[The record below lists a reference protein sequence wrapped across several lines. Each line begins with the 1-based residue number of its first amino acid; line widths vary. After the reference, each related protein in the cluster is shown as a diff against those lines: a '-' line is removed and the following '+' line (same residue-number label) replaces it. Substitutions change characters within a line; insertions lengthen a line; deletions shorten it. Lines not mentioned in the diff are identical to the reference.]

1 MPMEN
6 PAEENFEKNKKDQ
19 GPGKSLLK
27 WRALERPFKERDQ
40 SWFTTV
46 AVIVVLASFVALFL
60 KEFLLLGVI
69 FAVTF
74 VSYLLAT
81 KQPDFITHK
90 ITVEGI
96 SSGGKFYAW
105 EEMESFWFR
114 SLGGEDALVVTLKKG
129 FPSQLFLLL
138 DDVSEDEVK
147 RVLTDYLEYVSAPEE
162 DWMEKSA
169 HWFSERVGLD

>member
-1 MPMEN
+1 MEN
-6 PAEENFEKNKKDQ
+6 PAEEQHVES
-19 GPGKSLLK
+19 KSSEAGDNALLK

-46 AVIVVLASFVALFL
+46 AVIVVLTSFVALFL

-81 KQPDFITHK
+81 KRPDFVSHEIK
-90 ITVEGI
+90 AEGI
-96 SSGGKFYAW
+96 ESGDKMYSW
-105 EEMESFWFR
+105 DNLERFWFKD
-114 SLGGEDALVVTLKKG
+114 LGGEEALVVTLKRG

-138 DDVSEDEVK
+138 GDVSAEEVK
-147 RVLTDYLEYVSAPEE
+147 DILSDYLEYVPAPQE

-169 HWFSERVGLD
+169 HWFSQKVGLD

>member
-1 MPMEN
+1 MEN
-6 PAEENFEKNKKDQ
+6 SAEEKNKEFEKEQ
-19 GPGKSLLK
+19 SSGEVLLK

-81 KQPDFITHK
+81 KRPDFISHK
-90 ITVEGI
+90 ITDKGI
-96 SSGGKFYAW
+96 SSGNKFYSW
-105 EEMESFWFR
+105 EKLENFWFKN
-114 SLGGEDALVVTLKKG
+114 LAGEDALVVTLQKG

-138 DDVSEDEVK
+138 GDVHEENVK
-147 RVLTDYLEYVSAPEE
+147 HILIDHLEYVSVPEE

-169 HWFSERVGLD
+169 HWFSEKVGLD

>member
-1 MPMEN
+1 MEN
-6 PAEENFEKNKKDQ
+6 PAEAVRENPEKNTEHGDV
-19 GPGKSLLK
+19 LLK

-69 FAVTF
+69 FAITF

-81 KQPDFITHK
+81 KRPEMLAHTITD
-90 ITVEGI
+90 EGI
-96 SSGGKFYAW
+96 SSGDKFYSW
-105 EEMESFWFR
+105 DNLESFWFKN
-114 SLGGEDALVVTLKKG
+114 LAGETALVVTLRKG

-138 DDVSEDEVK
+138 GDVHEENVK
-147 RVLTDYLEYVSAPEE
+147 QILVNHLEYVPAPEE

-169 HWFSERVGLD
+169 HWFSEKVGLD

>member
-1 MPMEN
+1 MEN
-6 PAEENFEKNKKDQ
+6 PAEEAPKENLEKGTEEKV
-19 GPGKSLLK
+19 LLK

-69 FAVTF
+69 FAITF

-81 KQPDFITHK
+81 KQPDFIVHK
-90 ITVEGI
+90 LTAEGI
-96 SSGGKFYAW
+96 SSGEKFYAW
-105 EEMESFWFR
+105 EDLENFWFK

-138 DDVSEDEVK
+138 GDMQEDEVK
-147 RVLTDYLEYVSAPEE
+147 QFLTDHLEYVPAPGE

-169 HWFSERVGLD
+169 HWFSEKVGLD